1 MRTKEDIKGMMSIP
15 AELYDKVE
23 FFLQDAIT
31 CPEVKEEF
39 IIEKVNAFLEQEGNT
54 RLNKAAILSALSWWE
69 CHMENEETEYTRKT
83 TFGYWR
89 WYASHLF
96 NEKANKCVISIENFD
111 TYDDGSEMHFNFDF
125 EIEM

>member
-23 FFLQDAIT
+23 FFLQDVIT
-31 CPEVKEEF
+31 RPEVKKEF
-39 IIEKVNAFLEQEGNT
+39 ILKKVNSFLEQEGNT
-54 RLNKAAILSALSWWE
+54 RLNKAAVLSALSWWE
-69 CHMENEETEYTRKT
+69 CNNGEAEYTRKS

-89 WYASHLF
+89 WYAARLF
-96 NEKANKCVISIENFD
+96 SGKVDKCVISIENFD